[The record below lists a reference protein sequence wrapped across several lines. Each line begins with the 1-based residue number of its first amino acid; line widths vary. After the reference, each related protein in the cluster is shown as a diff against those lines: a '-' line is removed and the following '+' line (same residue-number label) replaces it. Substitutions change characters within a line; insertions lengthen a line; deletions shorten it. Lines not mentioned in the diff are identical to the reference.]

1 MELHVS
7 RETARKLAELAT
19 ASGRAPEDIVED
31 ALAGY
36 LQEAADA
43 RAMIERRYDDLKD
56 GRVAAVDGEQAFA
69 ELKAKSQRRR
79 AGG

>member
-7 RETARKLAELAT
+7 PETARKLAELAT

-36 LQEAADA
+36 LQEAAEA
-43 RAMIERRYDDLKD
+43 RTVIERRYDDLKD
-56 GRVAAVDGEQAFA
+56 GRVTAVDGEQALAQFR
-69 ELKAKSQRRR
+69 AKSQRRR
-79 AGG
+79 SGG